1 MSVYSR
7 HSAIQKINQLASQ
20 HTPFL
25 FCVNFTKTEW
35 DIMPIDTIQKEN
47 CLYDIQG
54 ITNSN
59 ANDDVLDDTL
69 KLPIEW
75 LANYLSFESYQVKIQ
90 HVIEQ
95 AKAGNTYLANLTV
108 ATPVETN
115 LSLKQIFQ
123 RTQARYRLWKKDQFV
138 CFSPEIFVQIKD
150 NKITTFPM
158 KGTIDAAQE
167 ESLTELMQDEK
178 EAAEHATIVDL
189 LRNDLS
195 IVSKNVYVKRYRYAE
210 KVCTNKGA
218 IWQLSSEIE
227 GDLPHNWKASLGTL
241 LDLLLPAGSIS
252 GAPKKKTCEIIH
264 EAEAYDRD
272 YYTGVMGYFD
282 GESLDSGVMI
292 RFLQQT
298 DEGLIFKA
306 GGGVTHLSKA
316 ESEYQEIQQK
326 TYLPLLHSK

>member
-35 DIMPIDTIQKEN
+35 DIMPVDSITSDD

-54 ITNSN
+54 VTNSDTSN
-59 ANDDVLDDTL
+59 KELDDAL

-75 LANYLSFESYQVKIQ
+75 SANYLSYESYQAKIQ
-90 HVIEQ
+90 HIIEQ

-108 ATPVETN
+108 ATPIATN
-115 LSLKQIFQ
+115 LSLLQIF
-123 RTQARYRLWKKDQFV
+123 RMTQARYRLWKKNQFV

-150 NKITTFPM
+150 NKIATFPM
-158 KGTIDAAQE
+158 KGTIDAVQE
-167 ESLTELMQDEK
+167 DSLTELMQDEK

-195 IVSKNVYVKRYRYAE
+195 IVAKNVYVKRYRYAE

-227 GDLPHNWKASLGTL
+227 GDLPINWKASLGTL

-252 GAPKKKTCEIIH
+252 GAPKKKTCEIIQ
-264 EAEAYDRD
+264 ETEAYDRD

-282 GESLDSGVMI
+282 GETLDSGVMI

-306 GGGVTHLSKA
+306 GGGVTHLSKP

-326 TYLPLLHSK
+326 TYLPLLPSK